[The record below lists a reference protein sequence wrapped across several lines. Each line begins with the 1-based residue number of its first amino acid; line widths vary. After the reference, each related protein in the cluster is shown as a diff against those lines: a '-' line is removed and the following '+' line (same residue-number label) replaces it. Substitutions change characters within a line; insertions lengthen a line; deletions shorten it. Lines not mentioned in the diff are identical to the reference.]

1 MLRVEA
7 TRTLPDTLGLQ
18 LLGCWD
24 LRSGTGLV
32 SLGVREQRLVALLA
46 LRGRRPRTQIAGT
59 LWPDTTDVRALSSLR
74 AAVLRVRRSAPDLID
89 GGRTSL
95 ALAAEVQVDV
105 NEVMQC
111 VADVAADPADDPAR
125 QVSLLRHAD
134 LLPGWYEDWVV
145 VERER
150 LQHLRLLSLESVARA
165 ALDRGDFDL
174 ALTAAIET
182 IAIEPLRESAHAIAI
197 RAHLMAGNQSS
208 AVTEYRDYRHLL
220 RSMLAIAPSRE
231 LNELLTPL
239 LVPIPRRHQH

>member
-1 MLRVEA
+1 M
-7 TRTLPDTLGLQ
+7 
-18 LLGCWD
+18 
-24 LRSGTGLV
+24 S
-32 SLGVREQRLVALLA
+32 
-46 LRGRRPRTQIAGT
+46 TQIAGT

-74 AAVLRVRRSAPDLID
+74 AAVLRVRRSAPELLD

-111 VADVAADPADDPAR
+111 VTDVAADPAR
-125 QVSLLRHAD
+125 QVNLLRHAD

-150 LQHLRLLSLESVARA
+150 LQQLRLLSLESVARA

-182 IAIEPLRESAHAIAI
+182 IAIEPLRERAHAIAI

-220 RSMLAIAPSRE
+220 RTMLAIAPSRE